1 MQRRSSSA
9 FSLHSDLRSFYLET
23 VRCEKHRAV
32 FFVFLVFVFLFA
44 FRCFFTFVDLSQ
56 HANQSGFLG

>member
-1 MQRRSSSA
+1 M
-9 FSLHSDLRSFYLET
+9 RSFYLET